1 MILLCVLVCSVVFW
15 LCFSCFRPKNYP
27 PGPGFLPIVGNLMF
41 YKNQHKKLGFHH
53 LVWMN
58 LAEKFGPIVGLKLGR
73 SLVVTVSGPAAIKE
87 VLTRAEFDGRPDG
100 FFFRLRTF
108 GKRLGIVFSDGPLW
122 KTQRRFSLHHLRN
135 FGFGRK
141 QMEEKIQDECKSFVE
156 KLNEK
161 CNLPVFMHNAF
172 DISVLNALWAM
183 LAGKRF
189 DVDDE
194 RLTTLLQ
201 IIHECF
207 RIVDMSG
214 GLINQMPFIRYLAP
228 SACGYNQILDVLN
241 RMWTFLQETVDG
253 HKRTILS
260 QPRDLIDAFLHSMTI
275 KVDVSFTDDQLIAL
289 CLDLFMAGAETTSS
303 SLGFAAM
310 YMVLNPDVQKKVQAE
325 LDEVVG
331 RGKWPTLKDKGNLK
345 YTQAVLLELQRI
357 SNLAP
362 MGIAHRAVK
371 TTKLMGYD
379 IAENTIILTNLY
391 SLHMDPKIWENPKKF
406 QPERFLDRNKL
417 NAHEDYYIPFGLGP
431 PWRPFI
437 GNGPELRR
445 LAKEY
450 GGQHL
455 AITELARRYDT
466 EVVGL
471 KLGKERVI
479 CVCSYATVRQ
489 VLTSDDYQGRPDNF
503 FMKLRTMGT
512 RKGIT
517 VADGDLW
524 KEQRAFLVSHLRAL
538 GFGTTL
544 MEQMIKEEIKQTIT
558 LIEKN
563 VEMVDLSATLA
574 PSILNI
580 LWTLTSGKNV
590 KGNNRVEKLLQLLRQ
605 RTRAFDMSGG
615 TLNNYPWLR
624 FVAPEKSGYN
634 LMKTINIEVRNLIME
649 TINDHK
655 KSWKDE
661 RCDDFIYSFLTEM
674 KKREGKRSYFSEE
687 QLVMVCL
694 DIFIAGSATTSNTID
709 TALLAMILY
718 PEVQDK
724 VHQSLDSAFKKNADV
739 SYCDKERVPYVNA
752 VLLEC
757 QRYFPVV
764 PVIGPRRVLK
774 TTHLD
779 EYLIPKETTV
789 LLNLHSVHH
798 DQNYW
803 KDPAVFRPERFLDEN
818 SNLICQDRVLTFGL
832 GKRRCLGEALA
843 RACLFLFFVEIL
855 RKYKIEYTGST
866 KPTGKQTPGMIM
878 SPEHYKAKF
887 SLRV

>member
-1 MILLCVLVCSVVFW
+1 MLTEILLFVVC
-15 LCFSCFRPKNYP
+15 
-27 PGPGFLPIVGNLMF
+27 I
-41 YKNQHKKLGFHH
+41 
-53 LVWMN
+53 
-58 LAEKFGPIVGLKLGR
+58 I
-73 SLVVTVSGPAAIKE
+73 
-87 VLTRAEFDGRPDG
+87 
-100 FFFRLRTF
+100 
-108 GKRLGIVFSDGPLW
+108 
-122 KTQRRFSLHHLRN
+122 
-135 FGFGRK
+135 
-141 QMEEKIQDECKSFVE
+141 
-156 KLNEK
+156 
-161 CNLPVFMHNAF
+161 
-172 DISVLNALWAM
+172 
-183 LAGKRF
+183 
-189 DVDDE
+189 
-194 RLTTLLQ
+194 LL
-201 IIHECF
+201 
-207 RIVDMSG
+207 
-214 GLINQMPFIRYLAP
+214 LY
-228 SACGYNQILDVLN
+228 Y
-241 RMWTFLQETVDG
+241 
-253 HKRTILS
+253 
-260 QPRDLIDAFLHSMTI
+260 
-275 KVDVSFTDDQLIAL
+275 
-289 CLDLFMAGAETTSS
+289 
-303 SLGFAAM
+303 
-310 YMVLNPDVQKKVQAE
+310 
-325 LDEVVG
+325 
-331 RGKWPTLKDKGNLK
+331 
-345 YTQAVLLELQRI
+345 I
-357 SNLAP
+357 SND
-362 MGIAHRAVK
+362 RCQ
-371 TTKLMGYD
+371 
-379 IAENTIILTNLY
+379 
-391 SLHMDPKIWENPKKF
+391 KF
-406 QPERFLDRNKL
+406 P
-417 NAHEDYYIPFGLGP
+417 PGP

-437 GNGPELRR
+437 GNGPELRK

-455 AITELARRYDT
+455 AFTELARRYDT

-471 KLGKERVI
+471 QLGKERVI

-517 VADGDLW
+517 VTDGDLW

-544 MEQMIKEEIKQTIT
+544 MEHMIKEEIKQTIT

-590 KGNNRVEKLLQLLRQ
+590 KGNNRIERLLQLLRQ

-655 KSWKDE
+655 KSWTDE

-718 PEVQDK
+718 PEVQEK
-724 VHQSLDSAFKKNADV
+724 VHQSLDSAFKKDEDV

-757 QRYFPVV
+757 QRFFPVV
-764 PVIGPRRVLK
+764 PVIGPRRVLR

-832 GKRRCLGEALA
+832 GKRRCLGDALA

-855 RKYKIEYTGST
+855 RKYNIEYTGST

-887 SLRV
+887 SLRF